1 MTRLQLATSTTGG
14 ARSGAAREAR
24 AASSPSPA
32 AGSDGDH
39 LGDVVEVVTA
49 RRRVDEVLARLVAQ
63 PFDEAAMADLDRWRQ
78 ECLPSARGAWARLR
92 SGGSGPFQ
100 TPEAGEPTPVAG
112 ARSPSRVRRPR
123 AAAAGA

>member
-1 MTRLQLATSTTGG
+1 M
-14 ARSGAAREAR
+14 
-24 AASSPSPA
+24 
-32 AGSDGDH
+32 
-39 LGDVVEVVTA
+39 EVVTA

-92 SGGSGPFQ
+92 SGGNGPFQ

-112 ARSPSRVRRPR
+112 SRSPSRVRRPR
-123 AAAAGA
+123 AAAARA